1 MINKKLLIEL
11 RKSIKKDS
19 SLKNYF
25 IFFINRF
32 DKEEAAIKSEEYAR
46 YLAYK
51 PFRTIE
57 NNRLRN
63 WLLLM
68 LVRRNQF
75 KVNIEHLIK

>member
-1 MINKKLLIEL
+1 MINKQILAEL
-11 RKSIKKDS
+11 RKSIKEDS

-25 IFFINRF
+25 MFFINRF
-32 DKEEAAIKSEEYAR
+32 SKEEAVIKSEEYAR
-46 YLAYK
+46 YLACK

-68 LVRRNQF
+68 SARRNQF
-75 KVNIEHLIK
+75 RINIEYLI